1 MAKKYETLVDE
12 GFRISLVEKAFFDGV
27 FEIPHI
33 DAPKEIVIPKGMVPF
48 SVRERSLGFEDFVC
62 FYENDVNFRDI
73 LTHTEDY
80 VEDLKRFPGVVSPDC
95 SLYIDAPLCVQ
106 ISDIYLNRAIG
117 YYLSQQGIY
126 VIPNIRWGDE
136 RTYTDELFGEKVAFQ
151 GVDKHSIVSVG
162 TYGQIQ
168 SSESKRYFREGLME
182 MLKELEPEVVLVYGS
197 MNDYIFN
204 DLKDK
209 TQFVQF
215 PDWITRKKEAFKE
228 HLKDLLQNASLCCK
242 AYNDGVDMHEATS
255 RPIAEGLKSGFEGYY
270 ALIAQ
275 DEDVLMNVTNEEHPL
290 RKLLEHKK
298 IPTETDKYDEL
309 CDMINAIVEND
320 SDAFNEALSARIR
333 SIRKMPT
340 DYFICLDVWSMGL
353 IRYAEKQGMIVDR
366 DKYIET
372 DLSSIG
378 L

>member
-1 MAKKYETLVDE
+1 
-12 GFRISLVEKAFFDGV
+12 
-27 FEIPHI
+27 
-33 DAPKEIVIPKGMVPF
+33 
-48 SVRERSLGFEDFVC
+48 
-62 FYENDVNFRDI
+62 
-73 LTHTEDY
+73 
-80 VEDLKRFPGVVSPDC
+80 
-95 SLYIDAPLCVQ
+95 
-106 ISDIYLNRAIG
+106 
-117 YYLSQQGIY
+117 
-126 VIPNIRWGDE
+126 
-136 RTYTDELFGEKVAFQ
+136 
-151 GVDKHSIVSVG
+151 
-162 TYGQIQ
+162 
-168 SSESKRYFREGLME
+168 
-182 MLKELEPEVVLVYGS
+182 MLKVKNREYKTIKWEKRKDQILAYEKMYKAQVEELKKSLNSEVSSNAEQWCLLKLSYAS
-197 MNDYIFN
+197 IFELDYIN
-204 DLKDK
+204 K
-209 TQFVQF
+209 
-215 PDWITRKKEAFKE
+215 REEAFKE

-242 AYNDGVDMHEATS
+242 AYNDGVDMHEATR